1 MEFLRLHRF
10 AVPTLM
16 LGAFWAS
23 SQTHAQF
30 AEARRYT
37 SVQGIE
43 MIQSRGSPMRGATA
57 AAGAV
62 GDTPA
67 RAISGG
73 ATGLTTSPP
82 PGANRVRV
90 SFTEQAA
97 RDRERMAVLKL
108 ELNKELA
115 RLQELTTVLKSPEL
129 RQKTA
134 PDEIKRLE
142 YMKELHRQ
150 NLKALTAEIQRAGR

>member
-1 MEFLRLHRF
+1 
-10 AVPTLM
+10 
-16 LGAFWAS
+16 
-23 SQTHAQF
+23 
-30 AEARRYT
+30 
-37 SVQGIE
+37 
-43 MIQSRGSPMRGATA
+43 
-57 AAGAV
+57 
-62 GDTPA
+62 
-67 RAISGG
+67 
-73 ATGLTTSPP
+73 
-82 PGANRVRV
+82 V